1 MCFYSNMSSVS
12 SSYFFHFLFFLTW
25 NHDRMTVVH
34 EKNELLNMSLFLY
47 ILEKHENKQ
56 YEYKSTSVFAT
67 LFFDIKDFVKVKRRN
82 INIYIKFQ
90 AEKKGNIE

>member
-1 MCFYSNMSSVS
+1 MYFYSNMSSVS
-12 SSYFFHFLFFLTW
+12 SSYFFHFLFFLAW

-56 YEYKSTSVFAT
+56 YEYKSASVFAT